1 VISGRVAFV
10 TGASSGLGRHFAQV
24 LGKAGMH
31 VAVAARR
38 LPHLEALEQELNATG
53 HVARAFALDVTDEK
67 SVDSAITNAEQT
79 LGPVHVLVNAAGVT
93 LSKPALEQSTD
104 DWDRVIDTNLRGAF
118 LMSMAAARR
127 ARAAERPLVIINI
140 VSVLGIR
147 QAGGVA
153 PYAVSKAGLIQLTRC
168 LALELARHD
177 IRVNAIAPGYVR
189 TDINEEFLSS
199 AAGSALIKRIPQ
211 RRLGELSDFDGTLLL
226 LASDASRYITG
237 EVIAVDGGHLV
248 SSL

>member
-1 VISGRVAFV
+1 MISGRVAFV

-67 SVDSAITNAEQT
+67 SIDSAITNAEQT

-93 LSKPALEQSTD
+93 LSKPALEQSTE

-147 QAGGVA
+147 QAGSVA

>member
-67 SVDSAITNAEQT
+67 SIDSAITNAEQT

-93 LSKPALEQSTD
+93 LSKPALEQSTE

-147 QAGGVA
+147 QAGSVA

>member
-1 VISGRVAFV
+1 MISGRVAFV

>member
-1 VISGRVAFV
+1 M

-67 SVDSAITNAEQT
+67 SIDSAITNAEQT

-93 LSKPALEQSTD
+93 LSKPALEQSTE

-147 QAGGVA
+147 QAGSVA